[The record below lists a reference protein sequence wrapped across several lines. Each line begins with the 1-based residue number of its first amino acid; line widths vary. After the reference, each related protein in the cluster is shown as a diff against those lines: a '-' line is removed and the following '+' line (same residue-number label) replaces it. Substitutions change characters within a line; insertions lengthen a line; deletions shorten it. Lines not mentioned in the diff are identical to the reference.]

1 MRMTFIPS
9 SDETHLVVAPPKP
22 ASAYLPDWYRKAESG
37 LKRREFDEGGVLK
50 RSFKTC
56 MPFGDAM
63 RAGYIQ
69 ETWCD
74 IHISQHQGQ
83 LAYHFPTTPSIM
95 GHREPDPDHRVPAT
109 EACFTP
115 ADLAWHTPWVPR
127 APKGWSILFCSP
139 LNRFDLPFTVTS
151 GIIDS
156 DRFFHTPG
164 GQVPFFIHRGFSGI
178 IPKGT
183 PMYQMI
189 PIKREERWT
198 STTERPDEQAF
209 RKRHSEIVSRFIGAY
224 RDLFWVP
231 KRYE

>member
-1 MRMTFIPS
+1 
-9 SDETHLVVAPPKP
+9 
-22 ASAYLPDWYRKAESG
+22 
-37 LKRREFDEGGVLK
+37 
-50 RSFKTC
+50 

-74 IHISQHQGQ
+74 IHISQEQGR
-83 LAYHFPTTPSIM
+83 LNYNFPAKPTIM
-95 GHREPDPDHRVPAT
+95 GHREPDPDHAIPVA
-109 EACFTP
+109 EALWTP

-139 LNRFDLPFTVTS
+139 LNRMDLPFQVTA

-156 DRFFHTPG
+156 DQFFHTPG
-164 GQVPFFIHRGFSGI
+164 GQVPFFIRRGFTGI

-189 PIKREERWT
+189 PIRREERWT
-198 STTERPDEQAF
+198 ASRQPSDEQAW
-209 RKRHSEIVSRFIGAY
+209 RKRHHEIISRFTGAY
-224 RDLFWVP
+224 RDKFWIP